1 MRRHTCRHTL
11 LLLFTNLFS
20 IGTLSADAPE
30 DGLQNKPEVQQE
42 APREVAAPQAAP
54 QIAIKPFTGKIT
66 RNKVRLRLQPNLD
79 SPILREFSKGDLL
92 IVLGE
97 SGDFYAVKA
106 PEEMKGYVFRTF
118 VLDDVVEGNNVN
130 IRFEPDLEAT
140 VIGQLA
146 KGTQISGTISPL
158 NSKWLEIRLPET
170 AQFFVSKEYIENIGD
185 AQMLGKLR
193 LRLDEVTALLAQAQG
208 TAQDELQKPFDQIN
222 LDPVYI
228 RLNKV
233 INQFTDFPDQVAK
246 AKDVMNQI
254 QDAYLQKKIAYLE
267 ARANGYN
274 PSPSQ
279 DAPKAPAPTP
289 DPGVTPKMAAW
300 IPVEAVF
307 YEDWAKQ
314 NGNASI
320 EDYYA
325 QQRQQAVILT
335 GVIEPYI
342 RSVRN
347 KPGDYVLVSKAT
359 RLPSAFLYSTKVNLE
374 NKVGQEVTLIAT
386 PRQNFNFAFPAF
398 YVLAV
403 E

>member
-1 MRRHTCRHTL
+1 MRSHTFVTVFSAL
-11 LLLFTNLFS
+11 LATS
-20 IGTLSADAPE
+20 TLSADAPE
-30 DGLQNKPEVQQE
+30 ETLQNKPEVQLE
-42 APREVAAPQAAP
+42 APRQEMAAQNT
-54 QIAIKPFTGKIT
+54 IKPFTGKIT

-79 SPILREFSKGDLL
+79 SPILREFNRGDLL
-92 IVLGE
+92 IALGD

-106 PEEMKGYVFRTF
+106 PEDMKGYVFRTF
-118 VLDDVVEGNNVN
+118 VLDNVVEGNNVN

-140 VIGQLA
+140 VVGQLA
-146 KGTQISGTISPL
+146 KGAQVNGTISPL
-158 NSKWLEIRLPET
+158 NSKWLEISLPET
-170 AQFFVSKEYIENIGD
+170 SQFYVSKEYVENIGD

-193 LRLDEVTALLAQAQG
+193 QRLDEVTALLAQAQG

-233 INQFTDFPDQVAK
+233 INQFTDFPEQVTK
-246 AKDVMNQI
+246 AKDLMTQI

-267 ARANGYN
+267 AKANGYN
-274 PSPSQ
+274 PAPSQ
-279 DAPKAPAPTP
+279 DAPKEASKVAAAPVP

-300 IPVEAVF
+300 IPLEALL

-314 NGNASI
+314 HDNGSMENF
-320 EDYYA
+320 YA
-325 QQRQQAVILT
+325 QQRQEAVILT

-374 NKVGQEVTLIAT
+374 NKVGKEVTLIAT

>member
-1 MRRHTCRHTL
+1 MRSHTFWTVFSTL
-11 LLLFTNLFS
+11 FAIS
-20 IGTLSADAPE
+20 SLSADAPE
-30 DGLQNKPEVQQE
+30 EESQKKQEVQQE
-42 APREVAAPQAAP
+42 APRPSQTDL
-54 QIAIKPFTGKIT
+54 KPFTGKIT
-66 RNKVRLRLQPNLD
+66 RNKVRMRLQPNLD
-79 SPILREFSKGDLL
+79 SPILREFTKGDLL

-106 PEEMKGYVFRTF
+106 PEDMKGYVFRTF
-118 VLDDVVEGNNVN
+118 VLDNVVEGNNVN

-140 VIGQLA
+140 VVGQLA
-146 KGTQISGTISPL
+146 KGAQVNGVISPL
-158 NSKWLEIRLPET
+158 NSKWLEISLPET
-170 AQFFVSKEYIENIGD
+170 SQFYVSKEYVENVGD
-185 AQMLGKLR
+185 AQMLGKIR
-193 LRLDEVTALLAQAQG
+193 QRLDEVTSLLAQAQG
-208 TAQDELQKPFDQIN
+208 TAQDELQKSFDQIN

-233 INQFTDFPDQVAK
+233 INQFTDFPEQVTK
-246 AKDVMNQI
+246 AKDLMTQI

-267 ARANGYN
+267 AKANGYN
-274 PSPSQ
+274 PVPSQ
-279 DAPKAPAPTP
+279 DAPKPAAAPSP

-300 IPVEAVF
+300 IPVEAVMF
-307 YEDWAKQ
+307 EAWSKQHDKASMEDF
-314 NGNASI
+314 
-320 EDYYA
+320 YA
-325 QQRQQAVILT
+325 QQRQEAIILT

-374 NKVGQEVTLIAT
+374 NKIGQEVTLIAT
-386 PRQNFNFAFPAF
+386 PRQNFNFAFPAY